1 MADTPVVRSYAKGV
15 DQAPRKVALVASL
28 VRGRSVADAIVILN
42 HTPRRSAI
50 AVRKAIESAQA
61 NAVHNHGLDGKTL
74 VISTLSVTAGTRMKR
89 FKPAS
94 RGRALPFQK
103 KSANILVEVTGEL
116 KPKKAPAKA
125 TEAPAKEVTAK
136 AEAPKTA
143 AKKPSAKPAKKEEKK

>member
-1 MADTPVVRSYAKGV
+1 MADTKVRAYAKNV

-42 HTPRRSAI
+42 HTPRRAARPLI
-50 AVRKAIESAQA
+50 KVIESAQA
-61 NAVHNHGLDGKTL
+61 NAVNNHGFDGKSL
-74 VISTLSVTAGTRMKR
+74 QLATLSVTTGTRLKR

-103 KSANILVEVTGEL
+103 KTSNILVEVVGEI

-125 TEAPAKEVTAK
+125 VEAK
-136 AEAPKTA
+136 AEEAPVKAAPKAT
-143 AKKPSAKPAKKEEKK
+143 AKKEEKK